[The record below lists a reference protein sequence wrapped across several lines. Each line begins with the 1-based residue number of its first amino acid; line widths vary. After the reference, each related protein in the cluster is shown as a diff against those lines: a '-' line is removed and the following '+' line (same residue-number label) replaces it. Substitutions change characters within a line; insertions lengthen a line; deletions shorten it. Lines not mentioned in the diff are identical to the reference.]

1 MYRCFSFWFH
11 VSFWGC
17 SGCKSDVSSFGSY
30 LGSWP
35 MGLLIINFWTFRS
48 NRFWNLSGRPQ
59 NSKTNGRFGMV
70 GCQRRHESVGSIE
83 AFVGSVLMDS
93 ILDAIFLDRWC
104 TMHRFQANVRPSL
117 AGQGRAAWQVVG
129 QVARQTLLSELPSV
143 ICRAFFPRLFQGKID
158 LQKQHRI

>member
-1 MYRCFSFWFH
+1 MSCIEVFPSPRAFFRFH
-11 VSFWGC
+11 VTIAFG
-17 SGCKSDVSSFGSY
+17 GVVVAVNQKSRFLFSSSLSC

-59 NSKTNGRFGMV
+59 DSKTTGRFGMI

-93 ILDAIFLDRWC
+93 KLDSIFLDR
-104 TMHRFQANVRPSL
+104 
-117 AGQGRAAWQVVG
+117 
-129 QVARQTLLSELPSV
+129 
-143 ICRAFFPRLFQGKID
+143 
-158 LQKQHRI
+158 